1 MQKTG
6 NKPLARGLSAKQR
19 MFVAEYLVDLNAT
32 AAAGRAGY
40 KDANIGRQL
49 ITKYNVSAAI
59 EKAVSMRSEKLSLSA
74 EDVIQSILS
83 IRAKA
88 IQEGKL
94 SEALKA
100 NGLLG
105 RHLKMFT
112 DRLEVSA
119 GVDITS
125 IMGACAR
132 VRLISKAG
140 VV

>member
-100 NGLLG
+100 NELLG